1 MIKSLDLKKLGV
13 LSDYLVRERSENRNI
28 IVLSTE
34 ASELSGLILEVNN
47 IKKVVTS
54 EHTSFTL
61 PVKLKNSRSQS
72 FQNLTIDQSQEKTI
86 AFITTYYPDIDW
98 IKRSI
103 FNKNLPF
110 VGKVQIRRLN
120 LVDNSSKKTE
130 SITTQSTSCYSYALY
145 NGTVNVNCFSGQHAP
160 GDSSCIY
167 TGSQAAYSYDTY
179 AYINICVPQ
188 EKVDVIF
195 SGGGGGG
202 GGGPATT
209 TNYPSNYN
217 PCPSRGEVCEDDGE
231 YISPS
236 YVANLR
242 WGLGLGT
249 EEVQWLQAHLNRA
262 QEIHKYLQ
270 LTNYE
275 SAPILDI
282 ANAHLNQM
290 IINSSYLTFV
300 GNYKLSNST
309 TTAMWWQ
316 NKPWVQNSNNFIL
329 NMEVPDAISDTEF
342 AAINLDPID
351 AFNSSKITTFFKVGI
366 HKAIMNDA
374 ATDAGFCQSNIN
386 AFKLG
391 VEWTDVNTLGGSIP
405 NTSYLHFDGL
415 TNYNAVLSNYN
426 IIKNQVQ
433 SLKGGIVDISDIK
446 ALGFYLHGLQDFY
459 AHSNYV
465 ELAIGHFNRGDN
477 LPTYT
482 EVLNNPSNYGTF
494 LNLLQSQLR
503 TGVFDLYSHFFSDLY
518 RTTNPTTWH
527 LTHAAMNKDDALGKT
542 GKLAAALAYKETFNW
557 INNLSNKCN

>member
-1 MIKSLDLKKLGV
+1 
-13 LSDYLVRERSENRNI
+13 
-28 IVLSTE
+28 
-34 ASELSGLILEVNN
+34 
-47 IKKVVTS
+47 
-54 EHTSFTL
+54 
-61 PVKLKNSRSQS
+61 
-72 FQNLTIDQSQEKTI
+72 
-86 AFITTYYPDIDW
+86 
-98 IKRSI
+98 
-103 FNKNLPF
+103 
-110 VGKVQIRRLN
+110 
-120 LVDNSSKKTE
+120 
-130 SITTQSTSCYSYALY
+130 
-145 NGTVNVNCFSGQHAP
+145 
-160 GDSSCIY
+160 
-167 TGSQAAYSYDTY
+167 
-179 AYINICVPQ
+179 
-188 EKVDVIF
+188 
-195 SGGGGGG
+195 
-202 GGGPATT
+202 
-209 TNYPSNYN
+209 
-217 PCPSRGEVCEDDGE
+217 
-231 YISPS
+231 
-236 YVANLR
+236 
-242 WGLGLGT
+242 
-249 EEVQWLQAHLNRA
+249 
-262 QEIHKYLQ
+262 
-270 LTNYE
+270 
-275 SAPILDI
+275 
-282 ANAHLNQM
+282 
-290 IINSSYLTFV
+290 
-300 GNYKLSNST
+300 
-309 TTAMWWQ
+309 
-316 NKPWVQNSNNFIL
+316 
-329 NMEVPDAISDTEF
+329 MEVPDAISDTEF